1 MKILFIGCVESSKI
15 FLETLIKAGA
25 EIVGVITKEE
35 SLQNSDFVNLAPIAI
50 EKGIEYQYVK
60 NINDANSVEFI
71 KTAKPDIGFCLGWSQ
86 LIKREVLDL
95 FSKGVIGFH
104 PAALPQNRGRH
115 PIIWALVLGLNQTA
129 SSFFL
134 MNEEAD
140 AGAILSQEAIEI
152 EYADNARTLYDKVMR
167 VAQKQL
173 TELWKALCEEKVCP
187 IVNRDIKGNVWRKR
201 NRQDGKID
209 WRMSSR
215 SIYNLVRG
223 LSEPYVG
230 AHFEYN
236 NQKYKVWKVQ
246 ECKGKGFDNIE
257 PGKILWINSDSTFA
271 VKAGENIIEVLE
283 YDNFEPELNLYL

>member
-1 MKILFIGCVESSKI
+1 MRILFIGCVESSKI

-25 EIVGVITKEE
+25 EIAGVITKEE
-35 SLQNSDFVNLAPIAI
+35 SLLNSDFVNLAPIAI
-50 EKGIEYQYVK
+50 EKDIEYRYVK
-60 NINDANSVEFI
+60 NINDLNSVEFI
-71 KTAKPDIGFCLGWSQ
+71 KTIKPDIGFCLGWSQ
-86 LIKREVLDL
+86 LIKKEVLDL
-95 FSKGVIGFH
+95 FPKGVVGFH

-115 PIIWALVLGLNQTA
+115 PIIWTLVLGLNQTA

-140 AGAILSQEAIEI
+140 AGVVLSQEPIAI
-152 EYADNARTLYDKVMR
+152 EYADNARTLYDKVTH
-167 VAQKQL
+167 VAQKQIV
-173 TELWKALCEEKVCP
+173 ELWKALCEDKVCL
-187 IVNRDIKGNVWRKR
+187 VDNKDIKGNVWRKR

-230 AHFEYN
+230 AYFEYN
-236 NQKYKVWKVQ
+236 NQEYKVWKVQ
-246 ECKGKGFDNIE
+246 ECREKGFDNIE
-257 PGKILWINSDSTFA
+257 PGKILWINSDSSFA

-283 YDNFEPELNLYL
+283 YDNFEPKMNLYL